1 MRGGTIVDLRVDPSG
16 SLHEPRRF
24 CYRCHKSAATCICGV
39 ISTVAN
45 RTGITILQHPH
56 ERFHAIGSVRIAR
69 LGLERV
75 RVKECI
81 PWRPDQAAL
90 SEVSADAALLY
101 PGPSAERLD
110 RIPVGERPRE
120 LVILDGTWFHAK
132 KIYDALPG
140 LRAMRTVV
148 IEPTQP
154 SNYRIRRE
162 PKAGYLATIEAIV
175 EALRILEPD
184 TEGIETLLDA
194 FRSMIDRQLTFM
206 D

>member
-1 MRGGTIVDLRVDPSG
+1 MWAGAIVDLLADRSA
-16 SLHEPRRF
+16 SFHEPRRF

-45 RTGITILQHPH
+45 RTEVTILQHPH

-81 PWRPDQAAL
+81 PWRPDEAVL

-110 RIPVGERPRE
+110 RIPARNLPRE
-120 LVILDGTWFHAK
+120 LVVIDGTWFHAK

-140 LRAMRTVV
+140 LQAMRTVG

-162 PKAGYLATIEAIV
+162 PKADYLATIEAIV
-175 EALRILEPD
+175 EALRILEPE
-184 TEGIETLLDA
+184 TVGIDTLLDA